1 MRHGHVRRES
11 LLYVVVAATR
21 PRYCGV
27 LLVAGL
33 WLTAGLVCPG
43 GLAAQKARRTPP
55 PPPFAALFPLEEA
68 WMITLPAPP
77 TRPAARAGA
86 RLIVPVTSGALVALN
101 WENGETVWSVPVRAT
116 TPPLPAGD
124 VIYVGAGDTLHA
136 RDAVTGAERWTAHAP
151 GTLQELAIADGRIVG
166 AGAGIANA
174 FDLTTGQ
181 SIWGKTLPPAGDVTG
196 LAVAGDTAIASYA
209 DGRVVALAVA
219 DGREIWSRPI
229 AGRPGPPLIR
239 KDSVYVGSTDNRF
252 YSLDV
257 RTGKERWNW
266 RTGGDVIGAAAD
278 AKAVYYSSLDAV
290 VRAVNPGNGHQRWK
304 RDGGTRAVAPPVVL
318 DGSLVV
324 PGLMPALSAFAPLT
338 GVPQGTFDLP
348 GGELSGAPII
358 SPALVPRAVAVAVVL
373 KDGRAFGLRALSLM
387 FNESAPQPLS
397 SLPGKPLTRERLP

>member
-27 LLVAGL
+27 LLVAAL

-55 PPPFAALFPLEEA
+55 PPPFAALFPLEEE

-77 TRPAARAGA
+77 ARPAARAGN

-101 WENGETVWSVPVRAT
+101 WENGETVWSVPLGAT
-116 TPPLPAGD
+116 TPPLPAGG

-136 RDAVTGAERWTAHAP
+136 RDVETGAERWMGHAA

-181 SIWGKTLPPAGDVTG
+181 PIWGKILPPAGDVTG
-196 LAVAGDTAIASYA
+196 LAVSGDAVFASFA
-209 DGRVVALAVA
+209 DGRLVALALA
-219 DGREIWSRPI
+219 DGREIWVRTI
-229 AGRPGPPLIR
+229 DGRPSPPLVR
-239 KDSVYVGSTDNRF
+239 KDSVYLGSTNNHF

-257 RTGKERWNW
+257 RTGKERWSW

-278 AKAVYYSSLDAV
+278 EKSVYYASLDAV
-290 VRAVNPGNGHQRWK
+290 VRAVNPGNGHLRWK
-304 RDGGTRAVAPPVVL
+304 HDGGTRAVAPPLAL
-318 DGSLVV
+318 DGAVV
-324 PGLMPALSAFAPLT
+324 VAGLTPTLSAFAPLT
-338 GVPQGTFDLP
+338 GAPQGTFDLP
-348 GGELSGAPII
+348 GELHGVP
-358 SPALVPRAVAVAVVL
+358 LVTATLRPRTVAVVVTL
-373 KDGRAFGLRALSLM
+373 KDGRAYGLRALSLM
-387 FNESAPQPLS
+387 FNESTPPAAFT
-397 SLPGKPLTRERLP
+397 LPGKPLTRERLP